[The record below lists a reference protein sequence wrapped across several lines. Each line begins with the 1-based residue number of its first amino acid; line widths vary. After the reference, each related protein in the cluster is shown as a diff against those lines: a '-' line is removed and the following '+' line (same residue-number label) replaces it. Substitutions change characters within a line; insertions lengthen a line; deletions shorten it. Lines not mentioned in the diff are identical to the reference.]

1 MNNRFINTT
10 TKGTLGES
18 KAIEFLVNNN
28 FKIIGKNFSSKF
40 GEIDVIAKKDEV
52 MHFIEVK
59 SGFGFE
65 PIYNITPSKIKKI
78 TKTLYAY
85 MKKNRI
91 DTPFCIDAI
100 IIENNRLEFIENIT
114 L

>member
-1 MNNRFINTT
+1 MNTT

-40 GEIDVIAKKDEV
+40 GEIDIIAKKDEV
-52 MHFIEVK
+52 IHFIEVK

-65 PIYNITPSKIKKI
+65 PIYNITPNKIKKI
-78 TKTLYAY
+78 TKTIHTYI
-85 MKKNRI
+85 KKNKI

-100 IIENNRLEFIENIT
+100 IIEDNKLELIENIT